1 MNLNAVDTVFRRLS
15 SRRGKKS
22 NKNLL
27 NPGYCS
33 NSLFVLSSDVKAL
46 RNALCFSPGK
56 QPCDK
61 APFHSPFEGTIN
73 LSMTAKE
80 SVSSDQPP
88 SHKGFLTIF
97 QEESGLGAWNRRWCS
112 VQDNKIYYWL
122 YPEDEVNMNK
132 EPHGEIDLRNCKTER
147 VAVASR
153 LDCARPNTFVLVI
166 LAASQ
171 PGDRNSII
179 TETNNKT
186 TQTKYLLSADSR
198 EERKQW
204 MEVLNK
210 CLLTVIS
217 WNH

>member
-1 MNLNAVDTVFRRLS
+1 M
-15 SRRGKKS
+15 
-22 NKNLL
+22 
-27 NPGYCS
+27 
-33 NSLFVLSSDVKAL
+33 
-46 RNALCFSPGK
+46 K
-56 QPCDK
+56 QNMICLE

-80 SVSSDQPP
+80 AISSQPP

-97 QEESGLGAWNRRWCS
+97 QDESGLGAWNRRWCS

-122 YPEDEVNMNK
+122 YPEDEVNQNK
-132 EPHGEIDLRNCKTER
+132 QPHGEIDLRNCKTET
-147 VAVASR
+147 VSIASR

-166 LAASQ
+166 MQAAQ
-171 PGDRNSII
+171 PGDRASII
-179 TETNNKT
+179 TESNGKT

-210 CLLTVIS
+210 CLQSVIS